1 VIELRCAGATAVI
14 SPDDG
19 GRIASLRAE
28 GVELLVGQEQH
39 PMMWGSFPMVP
50 WAGRVRD
57 GRFEFAGRTYHLPR
71 NLAPHAIH
79 GTGFVAPWDVVAVD
93 GASVSIRAEL
103 ADPWPFGG
111 VARQRIELAEDGVT
125 CTLAVTAGDEP
136 MPAQVGW
143 HPWFVKPMD
152 AHLRFSRMY
161 HRDAA
166 GIPTGDV
173 IAAPEGPWDDCF
185 VEPLAAIELQYVD
198 LVVTV
203 NSDCDHWV
211 VYDQPTHA
219 TCVEP
224 QSGPPDGFTLAPQVL
239 RPGETL
245 ERVMSITWRRPATGR

>member
-1 VIELRCAGATAVI
+1 MI
-14 SPDDG
+14 SPEEG

-57 GRFEFAGRTYHLPR
+57 GRFDFAGTTHQLPR

-79 GTGFVAPWDVVAVD
+79 GTGYVVPWDVVDAQVTS
-93 GASVSIRAEL
+93 GSTTIRTAL

-111 VARQRIELAEDGVT
+111 FAQQRFDLAEDGLT
-125 CTLAVTAGDEP
+125 CTLGVTAGDAP

-143 HPWFVKPMD
+143 HPWFVKPMRAALHFD
-152 AHLRFSRMY
+152 RMY
-161 HRDAA
+161 VRDAA
-166 GIPTGDV
+166 GMPTGET
-173 IAAPEGPWDDCF
+173 IASPDGPWDDCF
-185 VEPLAAIELQYVD
+185 IRPLGAIELHYVD

-203 NSDCDHWV
+203 ESDCDHWV

-224 QSGPPDGFTLAPQVL
+224 QSGPPDGFTLAPHVL
-239 RPGETL
+239 QPGETL
-245 ERVMSITWRRPATGR
+245 ERVMRITWRRPATDR